1 MKNKLILL
9 FMLSG
14 ILTAGAQEFTTFDMR
29 WLTKDAKANGVTD
42 FHGETEWLNTEQRV
56 EVLKQYADYASKFW
70 GDPQLNTPMFTDAQ
84 VLARTAK
91 IKPQPGTS
99 VRKTIAL
106 NEWRS
111 YGYKKGKEVAQA
123 ARWENW
129 TKGGAVIKDGYL
141 ILDNCSASPVI
152 NPITWRFQ
160 IKGALKEAAKG
171 ATVTLKG
178 VGNAELKLAVN
189 ECTSFKIYGD
199 LPNKKIFLTLGDAP
213 AKEIAINGDFGDVVN
228 GFAVGAEGG
237 SVAFDT
243 FSLYNFVPQKESDV
257 PYRLHLPYRMEL
269 FYDETFNAV
278 PSMEKWQNAEYDDS
292 KWKVV
297 TLPSPHGSL
306 HAEGENYYLRTSVE
320 VGEFKYAALDIET
333 LDPAGEVWV
342 NGEPAAV
349 LKGRIPRKID
359 ITEYLIPN
367 ATNTIAVKVKPYF
380 GEYPMHHAP
389 SDMNIGWFLGRTKLI
404 LTKEVQHITEGL
416 IHTTELTAD
425 KAVQHNKVFVKNE
438 SIYPKK
444 GEITINYYPWFPA
457 DGACVAS
464 VSQKVTLRP
473 RQNNEFNIELPI
485 SAPMVWSTSKPQLYK
500 VEVVL
505 KDEEGKPIDDYVTTT
520 GVRVIEQKNGELFIN
535 HKPEMLNGAQ
545 NFGYRLPLET
555 TSKYIR
561 CATDDMVMRDLM
573 MIEKLGGNLLR
584 VHVHTEMGI
593 VDGINDPRYAEYA
606 DQMGL
611 YLIWQSAAW
620 IREGE
625 VWNVDINNYP
635 LYMKQ
640 VYNHPSIVLWE
651 ASNHPNKF
659 KRHDVSETV
668 DYFNSIIPAMINTDT
683 SRMIS
688 PTSFWGHT
696 HYRSY
701 DGTVGRKGI
710 SIAPNPLLMH
720 KCMTRGSQDAY
731 TGYGRDWSVLRK
743 GLYPWAKSCLDAKDL
758 CYFNYEHE
766 ESAAQP
772 NWELA
777 KMDPWYEVQS
787 YEWDC
792 EKGSIGRN
800 LQCNEWRASQAFQA
814 FSAWESMKM
823 QTLAGVCGYSWCC
836 IESGANMFAYQ
847 KPLVDPYYVPK
858 LAFHANKMIFA
869 RLWAA
874 SDDVD
879 TVYGPE
885 DQVHPVIFNLE
896 EACTVN
902 LTVTLKNSNGKVVEK
917 KVFKNITVAAGRSIT
932 RLEPFRF
939 KTKSEGCHFIEYKL
953 TKVN

>member
-1 MKNKLILL
+1 MKYRFLL
-9 FMLSG
+9 LVLLSG
-14 ILTAGAQEFTTFDMR
+14 ILTAEAYDYKTFDMR

-56 EVLKQYADYASKFW
+56 EVLKLYADYASKFW

-84 VLARTAK
+84 VSARTAK
-91 IKPQPGTS
+91 IKPQPGTT
-99 VRKTIAL
+99 VRNTISL

-111 YGYKKGKEVAQA
+111 YGHKKGKEAVQA
-123 ARWENW
+123 ARWEKW

-141 ILDNCSASPVI
+141 LLNNCSASPAI
-152 NPITWRFQ
+152 DTIKWRFQ
-160 IKGALKEAAKG
+160 IKGTLKEISKV

-178 VGNAELKLAVN
+178 AGNAELKLAIK
-189 ECTSFKIYGD
+189 ECKSFKIYVD
-199 LPNKKIFLTLGDAP
+199 LPNKRLFLTLGDAP
-213 AKEIAINGDFGDVVN
+213 AKEISINGDFGDVVTS
-228 GFAVGAEGG
+228 FVVGAEGG
-237 SVAFDT
+237 SAAFDS
-243 FSLYNFVPQKESDV
+243 FSLYNFAQQPEDIEH
-257 PYRLHLPYRMEL
+257 PYRLEL
-269 FYDETFNAV
+269 IYDENFNDIL
-278 PSMEKWQNAEYDDS
+278 PMNGWQNAGYDDS
-292 KWKVV
+292 KWEVV
-297 TLPSPHGSL
+297 TLPSPHGSI
-306 HAEGENYYLRTSVE
+306 HAAGENYYLRTTVE
-320 VGEFKYAALDIET
+320 VGEFKHAALDIET

-367 ATNTIAVKVKPYF
+367 ATNTIAVKVKPYY
-380 GEYPMHHAP
+380 GKYAMHHAP
-389 SDMNIGWFLGRTKLI
+389 TDMNIGWFLGRTKLI
-404 LTKEVQHITEGL
+404 LTKDDQYITEGL
-416 IHTTELTAD
+416 IHTTKLEEN
-425 KAVQHNKVFVKNE
+425 KAVQHHKIFVKNE
-438 SIYPKK
+438 HNYPKK
-444 GEITINYYPWFPA
+444 GEVTINYYPWYPT
-457 DGACVAS
+457 DGECVATIS
-464 VSQKVTLRP
+464 KRVFIRP
-473 RQNNEFNIELPI
+473 RLNNEFNIELPI
-485 SAPMVWSTSKPQLYK
+485 TDPMIWSTSKPQLYK
-500 VEVVL
+500 VQVVL
-505 KDEEGKPIDDYVTTT
+505 KDEEGKEIDDYVTTT
-520 GVRVIEQKNGELFIN
+520 GVRIIEQKGGVLYIN

-545 NFGYRLPLET
+545 NFGYRLPFET
-555 TSKYIR
+555 SSKYIR

-573 MIEKLGGNLLR
+573 MIEKIGGNLLR
-584 VHVHTEMGI
+584 IHVHSEKDTA
-593 VDGINDPRYAEYA
+593 DGINDPRYAEYA
-606 DQMGL
+606 DQMGI
-611 YLIWQSAAW
+611 YLIWQSPAW

-625 VWNVDINNYP
+625 AWNVEIENYP

-683 SRMIS
+683 SRLIS

-696 HYRSY
+696 HYRNY
-701 DGTVGRKGI
+701 NGTVGRKDI
-710 SIAPNPLLMH
+710 TIAPNPLLMH

-731 TGYGRDWSVLRK
+731 TGYGKDWSKLRN
-743 GLYPWAKSCLDAKDL
+743 GLTPWAKCCLEAKDL

-777 KMDPWYEVQS
+777 KMDPWFEIPS
-787 YEWDC
+787 YEWKY
-792 EKGSIGRN
+792 EQGSIGRF
-800 LQCNEWRASQAFQA
+800 LQCNEWRQSQAFQA

-823 QTLAGVCGYSWCC
+823 QTLAGVCGFSWCC
-836 IESGANMFAYQ
+836 MESGANMFTYQ

-858 LAFHANKMIFA
+858 LAFYANKMIFA

-885 DQVHPVIFNLE
+885 DYVHPVIFNLD

-902 LTVTLKNSNGKVVEK
+902 LTIELKNTKGKVVEK
-917 KVFKNITVAAGRSIT
+917 KVFKNVKVEAGRSVT

-939 KTKSEGCHFIEYKL
+939 KTRSEGCHFIEYKI
-953 TKVN
+953 TKIN